1 MRIRHY
7 VFSAVVVVSSLLLPL
22 SVPSAHAHAA
32 LSHASP
38 PAGGTV
44 ATAPQAVELTFT
56 ERLEAAFST
65 VEVTDGSGAR
75 VEAGKA
81 EISGNTM
88 RVALKSLPPGSY
100 KVYWRTVSA
109 DSHKTEGSF
118 TFHVGSP

>member
-1 MRIRHY
+1 MR
-7 VFSAVVVVSSLLLPL
+7 SLIALTAALLIAAASTAAL
-22 SVPSAHAHAA
+22 AHAA

-44 ATAPQAVELTFT
+44 ASAPQEVELTFT
-56 ERLEAAFST
+56 ERLEPAFST

-81 EISGNTM
+81 EISGNSM
-88 RVALKSLPPGSY
+88 HVALKSLPPGSY
-100 KVYWRTVSA
+100 KVYWRTVAA